1 MRSVSFPARIAFEL
15 FGPRTNRIAS
25 AMLLLPDPFG
35 PVIAVKPWRN
45 GTVIFRPNDLKFSI
59 WISFRN
65 KVSPVWGKVSPGG
78 NCHYPSHLYLSGVRR
93 GSDADAEGDN
103 GYKRVAGSSGRLDKG
118 PRQILSL
125 CPFQP
130 QIAPLLGLFG
140 ESLMSPPV
148 HPQRWRESSWG
159 LDAGLSLV
167 RSWSPSSRCFAF
179 SLRRPSLRRKHDSGR
194 PRPISPAGRCGTW
207 IPSPNLGTLCCR

>member
-1 MRSVSFPARIAFEL
+1 MPDVNPPSTAGLRRTSRVCGPRPSGTGPARPRLWKSRLPRHEPAPFLSFPPFQRRSVSLPARIAFEL

-78 NCHYPSHLYLSGVRR
+78 NCHYPSHLYLSGVRQ
-93 GSDADAEGDN
+93 GSDRDVERGD
-103 GYKRVAGSSGRLDKG
+103 GYKKVAGSAVIVLTNDPARTL
-118 PRQILSL
+118 R
-125 CPFQP
+125 
-130 QIAPLLGLFG
+130 AG
-140 ESLMSPPV
+140 EL
-148 HPQRWRESSWG
+148 
-159 LDAGLSLV
+159 
-167 RSWSPSSRCFAF
+167 
-179 SLRRPSLRRKHDSGR
+179 
-194 PRPISPAGRCGTW
+194 
-207 IPSPNLGTLCCR
+207 